1 MTGFAESSRARPQRC
16 AGKETACSGTPRG
29 SDTLLS
35 RDTKCFAVRTPS
47 AVKAGAE
54 KSRNYS
60 GEGREKYSP
69 DDGSHNL
76 PAATDS
82 NSLWPVS
89 SWLSSFGE
97 HGLEPHNILQLA
109 VGAPQNTMDKA
120 GPKIGELRWCAASPD
135 FCCFSCRARSIAI
148 KRHLES
154 GDQEPSSKHFLSEDK
169 MAARFNSLSLDNDH
183 IYGSNGFPIQD
194 EDSTW
199 QEAYLRLKELQR
211 RLSQDGTTEE
221 TGSTDEENELN
232 SVIVDGEFL
241 MADCPMLTH
250 PSHLQ
255 EVLGGVSLVP
265 EETFLSLNPCTEVVL
280 WSPPGN
286 SVLHTIRTL
295 MAVPSSLS
303 PSTQPQ
309 QDVGLTQEEME
320 I

>member
-1 MTGFAESSRARPQRC
+1 MDPTTCQQPQIAIPSGQSLHGSLLSGSMGWNHTISSSWQSVPHRIPWIRQGQRLVNFAGVQRAR
-16 AGKETACSGTPRG
+16 
-29 SDTLLS
+29 
-35 RDTKCFAVRTPS
+35 
-47 AVKAGAE
+47 
-54 KSRNYS
+54 
-60 GEGREKYSP
+60 
-69 DDGSHNL
+69 
-76 PAATDS
+76 
-82 NSLWPVS
+82 
-89 SWLSSFGE
+89 
-97 HGLEPHNILQLA
+97 
-109 VGAPQNTMDKA
+109 
-120 GPKIGELRWCAASPD
+120 
-135 FCCFSCRARSIAI
+135 CRARSIAI